1 MTLNVIKG
9 QKSNLKSIAYFSS
22 PLAKRSMHRFV
33 DLFAPLLERL
43 SKAHPCES
51 QDEAFV
57 LLKAEWISVNLQV
70 GASEELIR
78 SIASR
83 RLCLEHGWMG
93 LGTRVAYQDQ
103 THNHQIR
110 TYLHVDGTIVI
121 QRMAPGKEEVLFHLQ
136 GAPLVL
142 RPELQ
147 MQRLWKFKPEV
158 KKPDAEVLQ
167 DS

>member
-1 MTLNVIKG
+1 
-9 QKSNLKSIAYFSS
+9 
-22 PLAKRSMHRFV
+22 MHRFD
-33 DLFAPLLERL
+33 DLFAQLLARL

-51 QDEAFV
+51 QEEAFV

-110 TYLHVDGTIVI
+110 TYLHADGTIVI
-121 QRMAPGKEEVLFHLQ
+121 QRMAPGKEEVVFHLQ

-147 MQRLWKFKPEV
+147 MQKLWKFKPEV
-158 KKPDAEVLQ
+158 KQPEAAALLQ
-167 DS
+167 S